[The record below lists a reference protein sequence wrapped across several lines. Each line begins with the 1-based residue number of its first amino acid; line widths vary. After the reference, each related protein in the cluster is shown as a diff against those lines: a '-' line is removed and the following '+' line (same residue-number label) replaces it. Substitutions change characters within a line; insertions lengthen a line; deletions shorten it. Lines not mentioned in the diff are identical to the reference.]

1 MKDNNKYILNP
12 FKLIEFPQK
21 NIERINESK
30 NISYTEN
37 NTDKF
42 VLLDYG
48 EFSTIKIYFKN
59 SFSEINM
66 ANISISQYEIFP
78 KEIQNIKFEKIELN
92 DIELKK
98 YNNDS
103 YIALLINLK
112 QNVTSLEITF
122 VKDKSSDKE
131 DSSDSESD
139 RDDDDGKQKEPEGL
153 STLNI
158 SLIAVSCVIFV
169 VIVIVVIIII
179 KKRSA
184 KNNSAKIES
193 IKSELIDMSKS
204 QFE

>member
-1 MKDNNKYILNP
+1 
-12 FKLIEFPQK
+12 
-21 NIERINESK
+21 
-30 NISYTEN
+30 
-37 NTDKF
+37 
-42 VLLDYG
+42 
-48 EFSTIKIYFKN
+48 
-59 SFSEINM
+59 M

-92 DIELKK
+92 DIEFKK